1 MSASEYDR
9 VADEDM
15 DSLHDNLEILCED
28 YMTGAEVEYSVSSP
42 EISVQCNIAR
52 DYGEL
57 RRLILVRRHDP
68 HHPPWNVCH
77 QQATSQ
83 PTNMDII
90 PAFRTRSIRLQPRRD
105 VGAS

>member
-42 EISVQCNIAR
+42 ERLCSV
-52 DYGEL
+52 
-57 RRLILVRRHDP
+57 
-68 HHPPWNVCH
+68 
-77 QQATSQ
+77 
-83 PTNMDII
+83 
-90 PAFRTRSIRLQPRRD
+90 
-105 VGAS
+105 